1 MEEGYKP
8 LKGDMGPGMGM
19 GVEVRIHRGAGVDY
33 VQKGPPESK
42 GLKTTDPD
50 ETVEVAGFVL
60 VNELDGDL
68 QEHARNLRVGGKI
81 ERWVVQ
87 SWERRAEGMEICRSL
102 LAKQNHVVPRKILKS
117 GAG

>member
-1 MEEGYKP
+1 MAARGWKSRAGINRAGLENGLKKLEEGYKP

-42 GLKTTDPD
+42 ELKTTDPD
-50 ETVEVAGFVL
+50 DTVEVAGFVL

-68 QEHARNLRVGGKI
+68 QEYARNWRVGGKI
-81 ERWVVQ
+81 ER
-87 SWERRAEGMEICRSL
+87 
-102 LAKQNHVVPRKILKS
+102 
-117 GAG
+117 